1 MDIRIVTGLI
11 IISII
16 IAFITIIIIYQK
28 NYHKVPPNKA
38 MVIFGAKTPGT
49 RKGYRIITGGG
60 KFLMPVVESAK
71 YLPLDV
77 RNLSFE
83 LKNVKTDPKT
93 EKATLKLE
101 VAATIK
107 IASDPMSL
115 DTAAEQL
122 LDKSDE
128 EINKIAY
135 DVIEAHIRGICRTM
149 KFEDIDTD
157 RDLAAER
164 IQLMAAKDLHNIGL
178 EIRSIVI
185 KNVVKIN

>member
-1 MDIRIVTGLI
+1 
-11 IISII
+11 
-16 IAFITIIIIYQK
+16 
-28 NYHKVPPNKA
+28 
-38 MVIFGAKTPGT
+38 
-49 RKGYRIITGGG
+49 
-60 KFLMPVVESAK
+60 
-71 YLPLDV
+71 
-77 RNLSFE
+77 